1 MKPAGTRT
9 TRSPSS
15 TCQPLT
21 RRAMLHG
28 GATACALQASASLR
42 SAAAAP
48 PAEYVRFGQT
58 DLMVT
63 RYCQGTAFRKVP
75 RSDNTAARR
84 ILFRCLDVG
93 INFFD
98 SAEAYGWGGSET
110 VLGKVIRGRREKLVI
125 CTKAA
130 PSLAPVKDPD
140 TNKFR
145 LGKKITFTRQN
156 LTEKLNGSLKRLG
169 TDYVDLFLLHS
180 PDEAQTPPAQLAQWM
195 ESLVKSGK
203 TRYWGISNY
212 PATQVAEF
220 HQLGIKGQS
229 TSPIAGTEDYFNIA
243 SRDRFEPEM
252 PPVMRRTKLGLLAFS
267 PQDMGRLAPERTIDA
282 IEQPLVRVLDEVARE
297 LGATRPQ
304 VTIAWVLSRSE
315 VTSAL
320 GGAETPEQ
328 AAENFAGSR
337 LQLPADLKKRLD
349 AASEAL
355 LAAKRKRKKKA
366 AS

>member
-1 MKPAGTRT
+1 MKPAETRT
-9 TRSPSS
+9 SSS

-28 GATACALQASASLR
+28 GAAVCVLQASASLQ
-42 SAAAAP
+42 SATAP
-48 PAEYVRFGQT
+48 STEYVRFGQT

-63 RYCQGTAFRKVP
+63 RYCQGTAFRKIP

-84 ILFRCLDVG
+84 ILFRCLDIG

-98 SAEAYGWGGSET
+98 SAEAYGWGGSEA

-140 TNKFR
+140 NNKFR
-145 LGKKITFTRQN
+145 LGKKIDFTRQN

-180 PDEAQTPPAQLAQWM
+180 PDKAQTPPEQLAQWM
-195 ESLVKSGK
+195 ETLVKSGK

-267 PQDMGRLAPERTIDA
+267 PQDMGRLAPERTIDP

-304 VTIAWVLSRSE
+304 ITIAWVLSHSE

-337 LQLPADLKKRLD
+337 LQLPSDLKKRLD
-349 AASEAL
+349 VASDAL
-355 LAAKRKRKKKA
+355 LAAKRKRKKK
-366 AS
+366 

>member
-1 MKPAGTRT
+1 MQPAGTRP
-9 TRSPSS
+9 TRSPSFRY
-15 TCQPLT
+15 PAFT
-21 RRAMLHG
+21 RRTMLHG
-28 GATACALQASASLR
+28 GAVACAIQASTSLR

-145 LGKKITFTRQN
+145 LGKKLDFTHQN

-180 PDEAQTPPAQLAQWM
+180 PDEGQTPPEQLAQWM

-212 PATQVAEF
+212 PARQVAEF
-220 HQLGIKGQS
+220 HQLGFQGQS

-267 PQDMGRLAPERTIDA
+267 PQDMGRLAPERTIDP
-282 IEQPLVRVLDEVARE
+282 IERPLVRVLDQVARE

-304 VTIAWVLSRSE
+304 ITIAWVLSRSE

-337 LQLPADLKKRLD
+337 LRLPGDLKKRLD
-349 AASEAL
+349 AASDAL
-355 LAAKRKRKKKA
+355 LAVKRKRKKKGT
-366 AS
+366 S